1 MFEIGTTYSGSP
13 TEVVETRELCGVMSG
28 ERRMERWMNSGK
40 PVPLNYFTAR
50 GRLAEVMQA
59 LKLELSDRRLED
71 DPRLHPGR
79 AATLVLEGRPL
90 GCFGQLHPELAAQQD
105 LPEATYIFELDL
117 QRLLDAATRSNRWT
131 PAFKPFATV
140 PASERDLA
148 IVVNRSIAAS
158 DLAQCMRKAGKPLL
172 EAVTLIDRFEGEQV
186 GEGMASQAFRLRYR
200 GKSETLK
207 EEQVAPVHE
216 KIRQALVKQF
226 SADLRS

>member
-1 MFEIGTTYSGSP
+1 
-13 TEVVETRELCGVMSG
+13 
-28 ERRMERWMNSGK
+28 MERWTNSGK
-40 PVPLNYFTAR
+40 PMPLDYFAAR

-105 LPEATYIFELDL
+105 LPEATYIFEMNL
-117 QRLLDAATRSNRWT
+117 QRLLDAATRSNRWV
-131 PAFKPFATV
+131 PAYKQFATV

-148 IVVNRSIAAS
+148 IVVDRSIAS
-158 DLAQCMRKAGKPLL
+158 GDLAQCMRKAGKPLL

-186 GEGMASQAFRLRYR
+186 GAGMASQAFRLRYR
-200 GKSETLK
+200 GQSETLK

-226 SADLRS
+226 AADLRS